1 MSATTPEVVGPR
13 SVPGRRLA
21 QAARACPPAVAAFLV
36 SRLIVLGA
44 AVAGALVL
52 PRRDNWMLFDPG
64 HLTYRLG
71 AVGNVLGAVAVRWDS
86 IHYLNIAARGY
97 RHASDTVFFP
107 LYPLLIRGLGF
118 LTGPAVL
125 AGAVISTAAFAV
137 ALVVLHRLTRL
148 ELGERAADATVLLL
162 AFAPASLFFGALYTE
177 SLFLALSVGAMYCA
191 RRGRWRLAVALGT
204 LAAVTRVTGVLLV
217 LPLAIVCG
225 RRRGIAWLASIPA
238 AFAGY
243 LAFIAAKGF
252 GLLAPVVQESQYR
265 RSMIGPAGTIVAAL
279 RAALSGLRAHAIYAP
294 SLAGPFSPGAES
306 ILLLAV
312 LVLAVLALRAVFRRL
327 PIAYGAYAA
336 AALLVCISS
345 PVAGQPL
352 KSVDRYVLTI
362 FPLWMAA
369 AAWLSE
375 RKLTGKALALSA
387 VAMAFFAF
395 QFASWAFIA

>member
-1 MSATTPEVVGPR
+1 MSSTTPEVVAPR
-13 SVPGRRLA
+13 SVPGRRLV
-21 QAARACPPAVAAFLV
+21 QAARTCPAPVAVFLA
-36 SRLIVLGA
+36 SRLIVLVA

-52 PRRDNWMLFDPG
+52 PRRDNWTLFDPA
-64 HLTYRLG
+64 HLSVRLG
-71 AVGNVLGAVAVRWDS
+71 AVGNVLGAAAVRWDS

-97 RHASDTVFFP
+97 RHAADTVFFP
-107 LYPLLIRGLGF
+107 LYPLLVRGLGF
-118 LTGPAVL
+118 LTGSTVL
-125 AGAVISTAAFAV
+125 AGAAISTASFAV

-162 AFAPASLFFGALYTE
+162 AFAPVSLFFGALYTE

-191 RRGRWRLAVALGT
+191 RRDRWWLAVALGA
-204 LAAVTRVTGVLLV
+204 LAALTRVTGVLLV
-217 LPLAIVCG
+217 LPLAIVWG
-225 RRRGIAWLASIPA
+225 RRRGLAWLASIPA

-252 GLLAPVVQESQYR
+252 GLLAPFVQESQYR
-265 RSMIGPAGTIVAAL
+265 RSMTGPAGTIVAAL
-279 RAALSGLRAHAIYAP
+279 RAALAGLRSHAVYAP
-294 SLAGPFSPGAES
+294 SLGGPFSPGVES

-312 LVLAVLALRAVFRRL
+312 LVIAALALLAVFRRL
-327 PIAYGAYAA
+327 PLAYGVYAA

-352 KSVDRYVLTI
+352 KSVDRYALTI

-375 RKLTGKALALSA
+375 RRLTAKAVALSA